1 MRSSKIINLTRNTLT
16 NCAKSRTS
24 SPNRFLL
31 ATSTTNFAT
40 CCSIFDLDQRRELCT
55 SPFLSKRGG
64 KRPPKNESR
73 SDSKKRS
80 KSPSSKCPKCGDET
94 IPLGNIDDKNRS
106 SRSNLNLLL
115 CESCGSIFQK
125 GPYNPDMK
133 VMIFDEDADDEFLS
147 LVNQPPKV
155 ISKYLKQY
163 VIGQEQ
169 AVKVLS
175 LQTYRHNK
183 RASASKKDNDDYDD
197 ENDYDDF
204 RPSRNNTKKP
214 KEVDESIP
222 EKSNILLLGPTGSGK
237 TLITKRLAMA
247 TGVPFSISDATSLT
261 QAGYVGEDVES
272 VITKLLTAAG
282 GEVEQAERGIVFIDE
297 IDKIAARSGPNGMG
311 RDVGGEGV
319 QQALLKMLEGTEVE
333 CTWKNP
339 VNNKKEQINVD
350 TANILFVLSGAFS
363 GIEKIVAR
371 RRDER
376 KIGFGKKE
384 DNESKVAGKSGV
396 SINDEKREVWDVTVE
411 DLKSF
416 GMIPEFIGRISCI
429 VCLHELNSD
438 DLVRVLTEPKNS
450 LIEQYQWYFEQDST
464 KIQFTDCGLKAIASQ
479 AYNNQTGARGLRAIV
494 EKITQE
500 AALDAANAFSDHKPI
515 GKIVID
521 EGVVN
526 GEKKPTYEKLERRGR
541 KPKSQRDTYNEYLL
555 DSPDDNLPK

>member
-1 MRSSKIINLTRNTLT
+1 MQRNTLRLLPLT
-16 NCAKSRTS
+16 RKTPI
-24 SPNRFLL
+24 PNRFQVNLFSSVNLL
-31 ATSTTNFAT
+31 S
-40 CCSIFDLDQRRELCT
+40 LDQRRELST
-55 SPFLSKRGG
+55 SSFLSKRG
-64 KRPPKNESR
+64 RPPKNTDSR
-73 SDSKKRS
+73 SNSRKRGG
-80 KSPSSKCPKCGDET
+80 KSPKSNNFDDIPCPKCGEHT
-94 IPLGNIDDKNRS
+94 VVPLGTLDGKNS
-106 SRSNLNLLL
+106 SRSNLNLFF
-115 CESCGSIFQK
+115 CESCGSVYQK
-125 GPYNPDMK
+125 GHYDPDMRM
-133 VMIFDEDADDEFLS
+133 VHFDMDEEDEFLS
-147 LVNQPPKV
+147 LVEQPPKV

-169 AVKVLS
+169 AIKVLS

-183 RASASKKDNDDYDD
+183 RASATTKNNNEFNDEDYD
-197 ENDYDDF
+197 DYDDF
-204 RPSRNNTKKP
+204 RTTRHNSKSTEKKP
-214 KEVDESIP
+214 KDVDESIP

-247 TGVPFSISDATSLT
+247 TGVPFSISDATTLT

-272 VITKLLTAAG
+272 VITKLLTAANG
-282 GEVEQAERGIVFIDE
+282 DVDQAERGIVFIDE

-339 VNNKKEQINVD
+339 VNNKKEQVNVD

-376 KIGFGKKE
+376 KIGFGTKEIDEKK
-384 DNESKVAGKSGV
+384 VQGKSGV
-396 SINDEKREVWDVTVE
+396 SINDEAREVWDVTVE
-411 DLKSF
+411 DLKGF

-429 VCLHELNSD
+429 VCLHELND
-438 DLVRVLTEPKNS
+438 EDLVRVLTEPKNS
-450 LIEQYQWYFEQDST
+450 LVQQYQWYFEQDKT
-464 KIQFTDCGLKAIASQ
+464 QLQFTSCGLKAIATQ

-500 AALDAANAFSDHKPI
+500 SALDAANAFSENKPI

-526 GEKKPTYEKLERRGR
+526 GEKKPIYEKVERRGGR
-541 KPKSQRDTYNEYLL
+541 KSKRDTYNEYLL
-555 DSPDDNLPK
+555 DSPDETPKLP

>member
-1 MRSSKIINLTRNTLT
+1 MRSRIFTLTRNTLSIP
-16 NCAKSRTS
+16 KTS
-24 SPNRFLL
+24 ILPAA
-31 ATSTTNFAT
+31 ATTSASF
-40 CCSIFDLDQRRELCT
+40 SLEQRRELST
-55 SPFLSKRGG
+55 SPCLSKRGG
-64 KRPPKNESR
+64 KKKNDTRKQNKSR
-73 SDSKKRS
+73 GTNTE
-80 KSPSSKCPKCGDET
+80 CPKCGEDT
-94 IPLGNIDDKNRS
+94 MPLGTLDNPAHRS
-106 SRSNLNLLL
+106 RTNLNLLL
-115 CESCGSIFQK
+115 CQGCGSIFQK
-125 GPYNPDMK
+125 GPYNPDQR
-133 VMIFDEDADDEFLS
+133 IAIYDEDQDDEFVH
-147 LVNQPPKV
+147 LVEQPPKI

-169 AVKVLS
+169 AIRVLS

-183 RASASKKDNDDYDD
+183 RASASAKPDDFDE

-204 RPSRNNTKKP
+204 RPTRKIDQKKH
-214 KEVDESIP
+214 KALDESIP

-261 QAGYVGEDVES
+261 QAGYVGEDVDS
-272 VITKLLTAAG
+272 VISKLLTAADG
-282 GEVEQAERGIVFIDE
+282 DVQQAERGIVFIDE

-339 VNNKKEQINVD
+339 ANNKKQQVVID

-363 GIEKIVAR
+363 GIEKIVAM

-376 KIGFGKKE
+376 KIGFGKKDE
-384 DNESKVAGKSGV
+384 ADKSVAGKAGV
-396 SINDEKREVWDVTVE
+396 SMNDEKREVWDVTVE
-411 DLKSF
+411 DMKAF

-429 VCLHELNSD
+429 VCLHELNSE

-450 LIEQYQWYFEQDST
+450 LVQQYQWYFEQDKT
-464 KIQFTDCGLKAIASQ
+464 KLSFTECGLKAIAEK

-500 AALDAANAFSDHKPI
+500 SALDAANAFSEHKPI

-526 GEKKPTYEKLERRGR
+526 GETKPKYEKTERRGR
-541 KPKSQRDTYNEYLL
+541 KSKRDTYNEYLL
-555 DSPDDNLPK
+555 DAPEDHPKLPK

>member
-1 MRSSKIINLTRNTLT
+1 MRSRIFTLTRNTLSIP
-16 NCAKSRTS
+16 KTS
-24 SPNRFLL
+24 ILPAAA
-31 ATSTTNFAT
+31 ATTSASF
-40 CCSIFDLDQRRELCT
+40 SLEQRRELST
-55 SPFLSKRGG
+55 SPCLSKPGG
-64 KRPPKNESR
+64 KKKNDTRKQNKSR
-73 SDSKKRS
+73 GTNTE
-80 KSPSSKCPKCGDET
+80 CPKCGEDT
-94 IPLGNIDDKNRS
+94 MPLGTLDNPVHRS
-106 SRSNLNLLL
+106 RTNLNLLL
-115 CESCGSIFQK
+115 CQGCGSIFQK
-125 GPYNPDMK
+125 GPYNPDQR
-133 VMIFDEDADDEFLS
+133 IAIYDEDQDDEFVH
-147 LVNQPPKV
+147 LVEQPPKI

-169 AVKVLS
+169 AIRVLS

-183 RASASKKDNDDYDD
+183 RASASAKPDDFDE

-204 RPSRNNTKKP
+204 RPTRKIDQKKH
-214 KEVDESIP
+214 KALDESIP

-261 QAGYVGEDVES
+261 QAGYVGEDVDS
-272 VITKLLTAAG
+272 VISKLLTAADG
-282 GEVEQAERGIVFIDE
+282 DVQQAERGIVFIDE

-339 VNNKKEQINVD
+339 ANNKKQQVVID

-363 GIEKIVAR
+363 GIEKIVAM

-376 KIGFGKKE
+376 KIGFGKKDE
-384 DNESKVAGKSGV
+384 ADKSVAGKAGV
-396 SINDEKREVWDVTVE
+396 SMNDEKREVWDVTVE
-411 DLKSF
+411 DMKAF

-429 VCLHELNSD
+429 VCLHELNSE

-450 LIEQYQWYFEQDST
+450 LVQQYQWYFEQDKT
-464 KIQFTDCGLKAIASQ
+464 KLSFTECGLKAIAEK

-500 AALDAANAFSDHKPI
+500 SALDAANAFSEHKPI

-526 GEKKPTYEKLERRGR
+526 GETKPKYEKTERRGR
-541 KPKSQRDTYNEYLL
+541 KSKRDTYNEYLL
-555 DSPDDNLPK
+555 DAPEDHPKLPK

>member
-1 MRSSKIINLTRNTLT
+1 MRSRIASLSRNIANYRST
-16 NCAKSRTS
+16 
-24 SPNRFLL
+24 SPNRIHFQAPFLTNL
-31 ATSTTNFAT
+31 DFST
-40 CCSIFDLDQRRELCT
+40 ILEPRRELNT
-55 SPFLSKRGG
+55 SPLLSKRGG
-64 KRPPKNESR
+64 KRGSSGKQKN
-73 SDSKKRS
+73 SKHSFKNLGC
-80 KSPSSKCPKCGDET
+80 CPKCGEDT
-94 IPLGNIDDKNRS
+94 IVPLHTIDQKNGS
-106 SRSNLNLLL
+106 SRGNLNLLL
-115 CESCGSIFQK
+115 CESCGSVFQK
-125 GPYNPDMK
+125 GPYNPDMR
-133 VMIFDEDADDEFLS
+133 VTPYDGETDDEFLS
-147 LVNQPPKV
+147 LVEQPPRV

-169 AVKVLS
+169 AIKVLS

-183 RASASKKDNDDYDD
+183 RASASKSNKHDEDSE

-204 RPSRNNTKKP
+204 RPTRNNTKKP
-214 KEVDESIP
+214 KPTDESIP

-247 TGVPFSISDATSLT
+247 TGVPFSISDATTLT

-282 GEVEQAERGIVFIDE
+282 GDVEQAERGIVFIDE

-339 VNNKKEQINVD
+339 INNKKEQVVVD

-376 KIGFGKKE
+376 KIGFAKKDE
-384 DNESKVAGKSGV
+384 NIVKSAGKSGI
-396 SINDEKREVWDVTVE
+396 SMNDEKREVWDVTVE
-411 DLKSF
+411 DLKGF

-429 VCLHELNSD
+429 VCLHELNGD

-450 LIEQYQWYFEQDST
+450 LVQQYQWYFEQDKT
-464 KIQFTDCGLKAIASQ
+464 KLKFTECGLQAIADQ
-479 AYNNQTGARGLRAIV
+479 AYHNQTGARGLRAIV

-500 AALDAANAFSDHKPI
+500 SALDAANAFSEHKPI
-515 GKIVID
+515 GKVVID
-521 EGVVN
+521 EGVVK
-526 GEKKPTYEKLERRGR
+526 GEKKPIYEKLERRGR
-541 KPKSQRDTYNEYLL
+541 KSKRDIYNEYLL
-555 DSPDDNLPK
+555 DSPEDVPKLPK

>member
-1 MRSSKIINLTRNTLT
+1 MLQKNPKMQRNTFRLLTRTPRKT
-16 NCAKSRTS
+16 TTTI
-24 SPNRFLL
+24 PNRFQVNLF
-31 ATSTTNFAT
+31 S
-40 CCSIFDLDQRRELCT
+40 SVSLDQRRELST
-55 SPFLSKRGG
+55 SSILSKR
-64 KRPPKNESR
+64 RNKNPDNR
-73 SDSKKRS
+73 SNSKKRGGNK
-80 KSPSSKCPKCGDET
+80 KSPQFPTDCPKCGSDE
-94 IPLGNIDDKNRS
+94 IVPLGAVDGKNSRNHNI
-106 SRSNLNLLL
+106 NLLF
-115 CESCGSIFQK
+115 CNGCGSVFQK
-125 GPYNPDMK
+125 GPYDPDRRVVHLDDM
-133 VMIFDEDADDEFLS
+133 EDDDHLS
-147 LVNQPPKV
+147 LVEQPPKI

-169 AVKVLS
+169 AIKVLS

-183 RASASKKDNDDYDD
+183 RASATIKPDNDDDD
-197 ENDYDDF
+197 FEDYDDF
-204 RPSRNNTKKP
+204 RTTRHTSKSTSP
-214 KEVDESIP
+214 KIVDESIP

-247 TGVPFSISDATSLT
+247 TGVPFSISDATTLT

-282 GEVEQAERGIVFIDE
+282 GDVEQAERGIVFIDE

-339 VNNKKEQINVD
+339 VNNKKEQVNVD
-350 TANILFVLSGAFS
+350 TSNILFVLSGAFS

-376 KIGFGKKE
+376 KIGFGNKKE
-384 DNESKVAGKSGV
+384 EETKVKGKSGV
-396 SINDEKREVWDVTVE
+396 SINDESREVWDVTVE
-411 DLKSF
+411 DLKGF

-429 VCLHELNSD
+429 VCLHELND
-438 DLVRVLTEPKNS
+438 EDLVRVLTEPKNS
-450 LIEQYQWYFEQDST
+450 LVQQYQWYFEQDKT
-464 KIQFTDCGLKAIASQ
+464 QLYFTSCGLKAIATQ

-500 AALDAANAFSDHKPI
+500 SALDAANAFSENKPI

-526 GEKKPTYEKLERRGR
+526 GEKKPVYEKIEKRGR
-541 KPKSQRDTYNEYLL
+541 KSKRDSYNEYLL
-555 DSPDDNLPK
+555 DSPDETPKLPK

>member
-1 MRSSKIINLTRNTLT
+1 MRSRIFTLTRNTLSIP
-16 NCAKSRTS
+16 KTS
-24 SPNRFLL
+24 ILS
-31 ATSTTNFAT
+31 AATATTSTSF
-40 CCSIFDLDQRRELCT
+40 SLEQRRELCT
-55 SPFLSKRGG
+55 SPCLSKRGG
-64 KRPPKNESR
+64 KKKN
-73 SDSKKRS
+73 DTKKRNNKS
-80 KSPSSKCPKCGDET
+80 KASTTECPKCGEET
-94 IPLGNIDDKNRS
+94 VPLGTLDNPAHRS
-106 SRSNLNLLL
+106 RTNLNLLL
-115 CESCGSIFQK
+115 CQSCGSIFQK
-125 GPYNPDMK
+125 GPYNPDQR
-133 VMIFDEDADDEFLS
+133 VAVYDEDQDDEFLS
-147 LVNQPPKV
+147 LVDQPPKI

-169 AVKVLS
+169 AIRVLS

-183 RASASKKDNDDYDD
+183 RANASAPNPDDFHE

-204 RPSRNNTKKP
+204 RPTRNSTKKTKP
-214 KEVDESIP
+214 TDDSIP

-261 QAGYVGEDVES
+261 QAGYVGEDVDS
-272 VITKLLTAAG
+272 VISKLLTAADG
-282 GEVEQAERGIVFIDE
+282 DVEQAQRGIVFIDE

-339 VNNKKEQINVD
+339 ANNKKQQVVID

-363 GIEKIVAR
+363 GIEKIVAM

-376 KIGFGKKE
+376 KIGFGLKDEADK
-384 DNESKVAGKSGV
+384 SVAGKAGV
-396 SINDEKREVWDVTVE
+396 SMNDEKREVWDVTVE
-411 DLKSF
+411 DMKAF

-429 VCLHELNSD
+429 VCLHELNGD

-450 LIEQYQWYFEQDST
+450 LVQQYQWYFEQDKT
-464 KIQFTDCGLKAIASQ
+464 KLSFTECGLKAIAEK

-500 AALDAANAFSDHKPI
+500 SALDAANAFSEHKPI

-526 GEKKPTYEKLERRGR
+526 GETKPKYEKAERRGR
-541 KPKSQRDTYNEYLL
+541 KSKRDTYNEYLL
-555 DSPDDNLPK
+555 DAPEDLPKLPN

>member
-1 MRSSKIINLTRNTLT
+1 MRSQIFNLTRNTLKAPKT
-16 NCAKSRTS
+16 SILSSRTTA
-24 SPNRFLL
+24 
-31 ATSTTNFAT
+31 ATISFI
-40 CCSIFDLDQRRELCT
+40 SERRELCT
-55 SPFLSKRGG
+55 SPCLSKRGG
-64 KRPPKNESR
+64 KKKN
-73 SDSKKRS
+73 DAKKINNKKNRG
-80 KSPSSKCPKCGDET
+80 SSTNCPKCGSET
-94 IPLGNIDDKNRS
+94 MPLGTLDNPTHRS
-106 SRSNLNLLL
+106 RTNLNLLL
-115 CESCGSIFQK
+115 CQGCGSIFQK
-125 GPYNPDMK
+125 GPYNPDQR
-133 VMIFDEDADDEFLS
+133 VVVYDEDQDDEFLS
-147 LVNQPPKV
+147 LVEQPPKI
-155 ISKYLKQY
+155 ISRYLKQY

-169 AVKVLS
+169 AIRVLS

-183 RASASKKDNDDYDD
+183 RANASTPNPDSFDE

-204 RPSRNNTKKP
+204 RPTRNSPKKAKSR
-214 KEVDESIP
+214 DESIP

-261 QAGYVGEDVES
+261 QAGYVGEDVDS
-272 VITKLLTAAG
+272 VISKLLTAADG
-282 GEVEQAERGIVFIDE
+282 DVQQAERGIVFIDE

-339 VNNKKEQINVD
+339 SNNKKQQVVVD

-363 GIEKIVAR
+363 GIEKIVAM

-376 KIGFGKKE
+376 KIGFGRKDEK
-384 DNESKVAGKSGV
+384 DKSVPGKAGISM
-396 SINDEKREVWDVTVE
+396 NDEKREVWDVTVE
-411 DLKSF
+411 DMKAF

-429 VCLHELNSD
+429 VCLHELNGD

-450 LIEQYQWYFEQDST
+450 LVQQYQWYFEQDKT
-464 KIQFTDCGLKAIASQ
+464 KLSFTECGLKAIADM

-500 AALDAANAFSDHKPI
+500 SALDAANAFSEHKPI

-521 EGVVN
+521 ASVVN
-526 GEKKPTYEKLERRGR
+526 GEKKPKYEKAERRGR
-541 KPKSQRDTYNEYLL
+541 KSKRDIYNEYLL
-555 DSPDDNLPK
+555 DAPEDQPKLPK